1 MAKILV
7 AALASKA
14 DASVFEVPFETQAD
28 LCWYEL
34 PYRQQAE
41 GDAQWCFVDYEADAT
56 FKIFRVK
63 YATQADIK
71 TFKVSKGKCY
81 EIYGMDKNGKKV
93 EIYFNPT
100 DLKKVKE
107 EIDE

>member
-56 FKIFRVK
+56 FRVFWVK

-71 TFKVSKGKCY
+71 TFK
-81 EIYGMDKNGKKV
+81 
-93 EIYFNPT
+93 
-100 DLKKVKE
+100 LKYRDQAGWRNKAHRFCGQ
-107 EIDE
+107 IG

>member
-14 DASVFEVPFETQAD
+14 DASVFEVPYASQAD

-34 PYRQQAE
+34 PPRQPAE
-41 GDAQWCFVDYEADAT
+41 GDEEWCFVDFEADAT
-56 FKIFRVK
+56 FRIFRVK

-71 TFKVSKGKCY
+71 TFKVK
-81 EIYGMDKNGKKV
+81 
-93 EIYFNPT
+93 
-100 DLKKVKE
+100 
-107 EIDE
+107 